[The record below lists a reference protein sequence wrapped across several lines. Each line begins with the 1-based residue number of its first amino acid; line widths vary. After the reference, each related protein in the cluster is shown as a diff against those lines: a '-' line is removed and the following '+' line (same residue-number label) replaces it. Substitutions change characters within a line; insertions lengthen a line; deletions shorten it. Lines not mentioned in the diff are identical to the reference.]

1 MHLYL
6 IAVGKRMPAWVKEGF
21 AEYNKRL
28 PAELHLNLIEI
39 TPAVRGKSNSIK
51 KAIMEENRRIRAAI
65 PKNSLVLAIDEKGRQ
80 FNSIQLSKKIES
92 WLQQGQDV
100 SLIIG
105 GADGLDDDFKKS
117 ADEIW
122 SLSPMT
128 LPHALVRVIVAEQVY
143 RAWSIIKNHPY
154 HRK

>member
-1 MHLYL
+1 VHLHL
-6 IAVGKRMPAWVKEGF
+6 IAVGKRMPAWIKEGF

-28 PAELHLNLIEI
+28 PAELRLNLIEI
-39 TPAVRGKSNSIK
+39 TPAVRGKSDSIK

-65 PKNSLVLAIDEKGRQ
+65 PKNSLVVAIDEKGRQ
-80 FNSIQLSKKIES
+80 FNSIQLSKKIAS
-92 WLQQGQDV
+92 WLQQGRDV
-100 SLIIG
+100 SFVIG

-128 LPHALVRVIVAEQVY
+128 LPHALVRVIVAEQIY
-143 RAWSIIKNHPY
+143 RAWSILKNHPY
-154 HRK
+154 HRE

>member
-1 MHLYL
+1 MHLHL
-6 IAVGKRMPAWVKEGF
+6 IAVGKRMPAWIKEGF

-28 PAELHLNLIEI
+28 PAELRLNLIEI
-39 TPAVRGKSNSIK
+39 TPAVRGKSDSIK

-65 PKNSLVLAIDEKGRQ
+65 PKNSLVVAIDEKGRQ
-80 FNSIQLSKKIES
+80 FNSIQLSKKIAS
-92 WLQQGQDV
+92 WLQQGRDV
-100 SLIIG
+100 SFVIG

-128 LPHALVRVIVAEQVY
+128 LPHALVRVIVAEQIY
-143 RAWSIIKNHPY
+143 RAWSILKNHPY
-154 HRK
+154 HRE